1 MRNKQ
6 QEDSFNYFINGL
18 DQKLQAQ
25 LRYAYYRS
33 QMMDEE
39 KHRREMEQM
48 KQEIIEEVM
57 SRISILFET
66 GEAIQQIDGLK
77 KAIDQLTQ

>member
-1 MRNKQ
+1 M
-6 QEDSFNYFINGL
+6 I
-18 DQKLQAQ
+18 
-25 LRYAYYRS
+25 
-33 QMMDEE
+33 DEE

-48 KQEIIEEVM
+48 KQEIIDEVM

-66 GEAIQQIDGLK
+66 GEAINQIDGLK